1 MDKCPTAKDAG
12 GFNTFQN
19 QKVTHPLQHKAGN
32 NEIKLVLPDKKAESH
47 QPPVK
52 RIKSI
57 KPGQVPLPTLKQRS
71 AVASEVSSHFQCD
84 HSPLVP
90 QGAAHESLST
100 GEFYFANDPLTQQ
113 RIIDHLRHEQPETYC
128 IRSLGDLEKH
138 GLMKQAWVEEG
149 ELHKTEG
156 RLFIDES
163 MTLVF
168 DLTTMTP
175 GDIASFNDLLQ
186 VGPKC
191 SDKPLGDRIRRVFLV
206 NDAMLD
212 GSQPANPDLWRRLG
226 QMPQKAVPEAG
237 MIADSVTDETLL
249 AQKNTKDIPMNAP
262 LITINFATTDDWHRR
277 LFGGITLN
285 ERGRLVFSEGALA
298 NLKDNTHIVFK
309 NAPWKEAGFQTALA
323 TAIRVGGFT
332 ANRQWFR
339 LPEQL
344 SLSAEHVC
352 ATELDALKDQTI
364 KDSALFSPQSTFVVI
379 NGTLLERL
387 KGDVMIEGTGVVQTD
402 MLANLLHDCR
412 QLVLTGALDEQQW
425 LWLLT
430 RLDELPEDKRPL
442 LFDNLPTDLLLRA
455 GHWQG
460 REACSQH
467 AATDGPGSSITYEIN
482 PKDTLESLQQVN
494 LTSQNNFTFSMTNS
508 LLMEALIKGRPII
521 LNGVECNP
529 ELAANL
535 ETLLLPAP
543 YLFIHGRKIDLPRA
557 QVTFMKPSGEQTTGS
572 ALINAILHSGNS
584 QQQSTQN
591 AVYSLLKSLPRSS
604 QRNYPNRPPWTEGDF
619 QHRFERQAESERLM
633 DGSPELLPCHQRRAL
648 HVLLAKAY
656 RGDPKVYSFIKAK
669 IASYYPDQPADN
681 RANRSALEQWLAQHP
696 NPQLKDIK
704 AHFWTLARHC
714 PITVHQH
721 SNELDDLDN
730 KSVQQ
735 LAAYIVGASPRTRQR
750 VLAHRLRVNRAE
762 VRQKRFYNGN
772 VRSTLRDTLIAHRSL
787 LKENTIISKTVGTL
801 ESQIS
806 SVLVAEQTD
815 QQKSQQIGEI
825 LAACFITPKPD
836 RVCPKGEYS
845 GSNRTEYKDLLPE
858 HCQDLPDVLV
868 AGQRDTRA
876 RQERRLVQL
885 VRAVQ
890 EHPIVFLQGEAGVG
904 KNFLAHAVAARV
916 GSPTCQVI
924 QLGPNET
931 SETLFGGQKLVDH
944 PTGSGDHHTEFREGP
959 LLRWASSKDPAV
971 LVLKN
976 ADQAPVGLLAPLA
989 GLTRQPRVLNYQG
1002 REYRLSE
1009 KHRII
1014 LTGHPE
1020 HYPGRHL
1027 DGTLKSAVPTFF
1039 YNPLPDTV
1047 LARAIILPNLPEAW
1061 PDALKQQA
1069 CERILTLFNHFRELL
1084 SEDLTT
1090 PRDITDVLATV
1101 RQILSHCPAT
1111 GVTSEQVNALV
1122 RRAFMDSL
1130 AGAVTDEYRQRLT
1143 TLNLWYQGQ
1152 YREDPAIMAGVD
1164 QAFDDFQQQLQAA
1177 NPDGDFS
1184 AAPVRQLV
1192 YRYWQSLDKD
1202 ESGRTAIVVE
1212 GPAGWGKDFVL
1223 DRTIRLWQQQQGM
1236 NRSFVHINANPNQWT
1251 TLVESVERAM
1261 SRGELIAISELNLIP
1276 SSYVEELLKNVLS
1289 GHAAPGF
1296 RLFATIN
1303 PGYFGGREAL
1313 SKALKSRCTQVR
1325 LGALAPAELAGLV
1338 QGLPDMPDGLPQWL
1352 AGHFH
1357 QLSTALYQQH
1367 CPVQLT
1373 LDDLFSSARYLASQ
1387 RPEQWYHALQQHLS
1401 LPFRA
1406 LTIPLPPVLED
1417 IARLER
1423 INKEEQRR
1431 LALETVANSLPGLST
1446 PITVKFGS
1454 VPRSSDREIT
1464 VTPQATDQDVVM
1476 AMQKGMRNGN
1486 NSKSAARSVGRR
1498 ETGHLGDSAVFGDI
1512 IAPSHYKVTRYYPR
1526 YPYDARQY
1534 RLAFLETGLD
1544 EDGQLL
1550 NYSIDPASSTIT
1562 PLARWP
1568 DVWRT
1573 NLRSDEL
1580 PGKTVLSL
1588 DNQWQSL
1595 PALSRSDQLRAIR
1608 CTPQTAIDLARCE
1621 QTGVLLIKSRE
1632 EYTTSPVTID
1642 FIIAPDQTYFTQLKP
1657 GEPLLLQEGLSSQRL
1672 ENLLEKHIFAPN
1684 TCKAYAELRAID
1696 EIGDIPERLGALMDW
1711 LDTFSASQNVTGKG
1725 EQLLLKILSKKQ
1737 GVCRHKAMIFQMLCH
1752 YWGVPALQVENVSHR
1767 FAEISPDGGLTWRQY
1782 QLGGGGESSA
1792 DITEP
1797 DWGDY
1802 GQPDCSVLMPPFT
1815 RRSSRFDPFISPLTG
1830 GFDLKNLIEADLKEL
1845 VQQASKNHPVST
1857 EVMHLLK
1864 NNCSTFN
1871 RILEEACSRQV
1882 TAQNLPVH
1890 FGVTPL
1896 PSSNSISNFLEKA
1909 YIPTI
1914 SNFLKEA
1921 YIPARCRELP
1931 QEDPLPESWWI
1942 LLSPQM
1948 FHQFGENLKDWEGII
1963 EKIAS
1968 HMAEHNRDPLA
1979 RFIDVQLK
1987 HLCGVLQE
1995 KEIDV
2000 HHLNW
2005 LCDLYYCVPPFLK
2018 YVLLSILQMF
2028 SGRCDSCQLQNR
2040 VKFMLVSYPLSPEK
2054 LNIGMDG
2061 KGNPD
2066 TGELN
2071 CCLNLVKT
2079 MAMSH
2084 SLMNRLSQHQI
2095 HRQLHHQPAGNSI
2108 IIPEKL
2114 MSGEA
2119 AFLNVSKSTS
2129 YKPIIFD
2136 CTFLEKKKLYD
2147 RVDARLE
2154 IGIKPEVI
2162 EAFDKE
2168 LLNLSIITLFFYW
2181 LAAHHM
2187 NESVSPIWLTRN
2199 YEAYAETS
2207 QPCSYDYLIDIT
2219 CEVEKKA
2226 KLILPPERIKAY
2238 FNLPSAVV
2246 LQKND
2251 LFNLLDEFLSLIAT

>member
-1 MDKCPTAKDAG
+1 MNKSPTKG
-12 GFNTFQN
+12 VSNYNSFQN
-19 QKVTHPLQHKAGN
+19 QTVIGLLQYQRTGKRKISGFEATLH
-32 NEIKLVLPDKKAESH
+32 E
-47 QPPVK
+47 PPVK
-52 RIKSI
+52 AIKLT
-57 KPGQVPLPTLKQRS
+57 KPDQVSPPVSDLRPTAAR
-71 AVASEVSSHFQCD
+71 VVSSHPQN
-84 HSPLVP
+84 SPSVP
-90 QGAAHESLST
+90 QEAAHQSLST
-100 GEFYFANDPLTQQ
+100 GEFYFANDPLTRQ
-113 RIIDHLRHEQPETYC
+113 RIIDHLRYEQPETYC
-128 IRSLGDLEKH
+128 IRSLDDLEKQ
-138 GLMKQAWVEEG
+138 GLMKQTWVEEG
-149 ELHKTEG
+149 ELHKAEG

-226 QMPQKAVPEAG
+226 QMQQPIVPEAVAV
-237 MIADSVTDETLL
+237 ADSVTDETLL
-249 AQKNTKDIPMNAP
+249 AQITTKDIPENAP
-262 LITINFATTDDWHRR
+262 LITIDFATTDDWHRR

-309 NAPWKEAGFQTALA
+309 NAPWKETGFQTALA

-339 LPEQL
+339 MPEQL
-344 SLSAEHVC
+344 SLSAVHVC
-352 ATELDALKDQTI
+352 ATELNAQKDQTT
-364 KDSALFSPQSTFVVI
+364 KDSALFSPQSAFVVI
-379 NGTLLERL
+379 NGTSLERL
-387 KGDVMIEGTGVVQTD
+387 KGHVKIEGTGVVQTD
-402 MLANLLHDCR
+402 MLANLLLDCR
-412 QLVLTGALDEQQW
+412 QLVLTGKLDEQQW

-430 RLDELPEDKRPL
+430 RLDQLPEDKRPL
-442 LFDNLPTDLLLRA
+442 LFDNLPADLLLRT
-455 GHWQG
+455 GRWQG
-460 REACSQH
+460 REACNRH
-467 AATDGPGSSITYEIN
+467 AATDGPGHSITYEIN

-494 LTSQNNFTFSMTNS
+494 LTSQNNFTFSLTNS
-508 LLMEALIKGRPII
+508 LLMEALVKGRPII

-529 ELAANL
+529 QLAANL

-543 YLFIHGRKIDLPRA
+543 YLFIHGRKIDLPKA

-572 ALINAILHSGNS
+572 ALIDAILGSANS
-584 QQQSTQN
+584 QQQSTPN
-591 AVYSLLKSLPRSS
+591 PVYSLLKSLPRSS
-604 QRNYPNRPPWTEGDF
+604 QRNYPDRPPWTGEDF
-619 QHRFERQAESERLM
+619 QYRFNRQAQAERQL

-696 NPQLKDIK
+696 NPQLQDIR
-704 AHFWTLARHC
+704 AHFWMLARHC

-721 SNELDDLDN
+721 SEKLDDLDE

-735 LAAYIVGASPRTRQR
+735 LAAYLVGVAPRTRLR
-750 VLAHRLRVNRAE
+750 FLARTLSVNWQE
-762 VRQKRFYNGN
+762 VAQKRFYNGN

-806 SVLVAEQTD
+806 SVLVTEQTGH
-815 QQKSQQIGEI
+815 QKSQQIGEI
-825 LAACFITPKPD
+825 LAACFITPKPG
-836 RVCPKGEYS
+836 REESLWAAFSQLFYWVWPKGEYS
-845 GSNRTEYKDLLPE
+845 GSNRTEYKDLLPG

-868 AGQRDTRA
+868 AGQRHTRA

-885 VRAVQ
+885 VRAFQ
-890 EHPIVFLQGEAGVG
+890 EHSIVFLQGEAGVG
-904 KNFLAHAVAARV
+904 KNFLAQAVAARA
-916 GSPTCQVI
+916 GYPTCQVI
-924 QLGPNET
+924 QLGPNQT

-944 PTGSGDHHTEFREGP
+944 PTGNGDHHTEFRQGP

-976 ADQAPVGLLAPLA
+976 ADQAPAGLLAPLA
-989 GLTRQPRVLNYQG
+989 GLTRQPRVLHYQG

-1009 KHRII
+1009 QHRII

-1027 DGTLKSAVPTFF
+1027 DDALKSRVPTFF

-1047 LARAIILPNLPEAW
+1047 LVRAIILPNLPEAW
-1061 PDALKQQA
+1061 PDSLKQQA
-1069 CERILTLFNHFRELL
+1069 CDRILTLFNHFRELL
-1084 SEDLTT
+1084 PGDLTT
-1090 PRDITDVLATV
+1090 PRDITDVLATM

-1111 GVTSEQVNALV
+1111 GITPAQVNALI

-1130 AGAVTDEYRQRLT
+1130 AGAVTDDYQQRLN

-1152 YREDPAIMAGVD
+1152 YREDPSIMMGVD
-1164 QAFDDFQQQLQAA
+1164 RTFADFLQQLQAA

-1184 AAPVRQLV
+1184 VGPVRQLV

-1236 NRSFVHINANPNQWT
+1236 NRPFVHINANPNQWT

-1276 SSYVEELLKNVLS
+1276 SSYVEELLKNVLT

-1325 LGALAPAELAGLV
+1325 LGALAPAELAELV
-1338 QGLPDMPDGLPQWL
+1338 QRLPDIPDGLPQWL
-1352 AGHFH
+1352 AGHFQ

-1367 CPVQLT
+1367 CPVQLA
-1373 LDDLFSSARYLASQ
+1373 LDDLFSSARHLASQ
-1387 RPEQWYHALQQHLS
+1387 RPEQWYQALQQHLS

-1406 LTIPLPPVLED
+1406 LTTQLPPVQED

-1431 LALETVANSLPGLST
+1431 QALEAVANSLPGLST
-1446 PITVKFGS
+1446 PVTVKFGS
-1454 VPRSSDREIT
+1454 VPRSSNREIT
-1464 VTPQATDQDVVM
+1464 VTPQTTDQDVMKAV
-1476 AMQKGMRNGN
+1476 QKSMGNGN
-1486 NSKSAARSVGRR
+1486 NSRSSVRSVGHQ
-1498 ETGHLGDSAVFGDI
+1498 ETGHLGRPTVFGDI
-1512 IAPSHYKVTRYYPR
+1512 ITPIHYKITRYYPK
-1526 YPYDARQY
+1526 YPYDVHQY
-1534 RLAFLETGLD
+1534 RLSFLETGLV
-1544 EDGQLL
+1544 EYGQLR
-1550 NYSIDPASSTIT
+1550 NYPIDPASSTIT
-1562 PLARWP
+1562 PLAGWP

-1573 NLRSDEL
+1573 DLRNDEL
-1580 PGKTVLSL
+1580 PGKIILSL

-1595 PALSRSDQLRAIR
+1595 PSLSRSDQLRAIR
-1608 CTPQTAIDLARCE
+1608 CTPETAIDLARCE
-1621 QTGVLLIKSRE
+1621 QTGMLLIKSRE
-1632 EYTTSPVTID
+1632 KTSPVTID
-1642 FIIAPDQTYFTQLKP
+1642 FIIAPDQTYFTQLEP
-1657 GEPLLLQEGLSSQRL
+1657 GEPVLLQEGLSSQRL
-1672 ENLLEKHIFAPN
+1672 EDLFKKHIFAPN
-1684 TCKAYAELRAID
+1684 TCKAYAELRDIN
-1696 EIGDIPERLGALMDW
+1696 EIEDIPERLGALMDW
-1711 LDTFSASQNVTGKG
+1711 LDTFSATQNVAGQG
-1725 EQLLLKILSKKQ
+1725 EQLLLNILSKKQ
-1737 GVCRHKAMIFQMLCH
+1737 GACRHKAVIFQMLCH
-1752 YWGVPALQVENVSHR
+1752 YWGVPALQVSNALHR

-1782 QLGGGGESSA
+1782 ELGGGGQTSS

-1802 GQPDCSVLMPPFT
+1802 CQPDCSVLMPPVT
-1815 RRSSRFDPFISPLTG
+1815 RRSARFGQSISSSTG
-1830 GFDLKNLIEADLKEL
+1830 DCTVVFYAGSGQVSSASTDGYDLYDQIDDAINKLEKQITNN
-1845 VQQASKNHPVST
+1845 QSVST
-1857 EVMHLLK
+1857 EIMHQLK
-1864 NNCSTFN
+1864 KNYSVFN
-1871 RILEEACSRQV
+1871 
-1882 TAQNLPVH
+1882 
-1890 FGVTPL
+1890 
-1896 PSSNSISNFLEKA
+1896 KA
-1909 YIPTI
+1909 FFP
-1914 SNFLKEA
+1914 KG
-1921 YIPARCRELP
+1921 
-1931 QEDPLPESWWI
+1931 WWI

-1948 FHQFGENLKDWEGII
+1948 FHQFGENLKDWENII
-1963 EKIAS
+1963 EKSSSNMADAS
-1968 HMAEHNRDPLA
+1968 YYADFLYIKKQME
-1979 RFIDVQLK
+1979 QLYNSIQK
-1987 HLCGVLQE
+1987 
-1995 KEIDV
+1995 KETDV

-2005 LCDLYYCVPPFLK
+2005 LCDLYLCAPFLK
-2018 YVLLSILQMF
+2018 YALLSILQKL
-2028 SGRCDSCQLQNR
+2028 SGCTDSCQLQSR
-2040 VKFMLVSYPLSPEK
+2040 IKLMLMSYPLSPQKIYIGKRDDCVEEK
-2054 LNIGMDG
+2054 EYSKGRINI
-2061 KGNPD
+2061 
-2066 TGELN
+2066 
-2071 CCLNLVKT
+2071 VKKL
-2079 MAMSH
+2079 AMSR
-2084 SLMNRLSQHQI
+2084 SLMKRLSQHRI
-2095 HRQLHHQPAGNSI
+2095 HRQLHHQPVGNSI

-2136 CTFLEKKKLYD
+2136 CAGLD
-2147 RVDARLE
+2147 RKEVSRRINMRLE
-2154 IGIKPEVI
+2154 FGIKSEIIDKGRV
-2162 EAFDKE
+2162 AFLAEKTE
-2168 LLNLSIITLFFYW
+2168 SLFFYW

-2187 NESVSPIWLTRN
+2187 NETVSPIWLGVR
-2199 YEAYAETS
+2199 YQYYSEAA
-2207 QPCSYDYLIDIT
+2207 QPLYYHCLLYSDYDVIASAQL
-2219 CEVEKKA
+2219 K
-2226 KLILPPERIKAY
+2226 LPPKRIKDY
-2238 FNLPSAVV
+2238 FNQPSAVV
-2246 LQKND
+2246 LQND
-2251 LFNLLDEFLSLIAT
+2251 DLLLLLDEFLSLIAS